1 MKILLLYTPR
11 SGTNSLCKYFL
22 KQKTNYKYFNQPWS
36 KYQEGEITPVSY
48 EECIEHQNVLIKSQ
62 IENLHRLEISKEKLH
77 LDFDKIIMMSRL
89 NKREQ
94 AISFITA
101 SNLSNFLDSTPR
113 KYFIKDI
120 DEDYIKQII
129 DKFSKSDLLFDI
141 YKKDIN
147 TTFYYESLYYEK
159 NFEDIFN
166 LLNLKYIKDDFDNIL
181 DLKNKYFKEEYD
193 LKKMK
198 TLI

>member
-11 SGTNSLCKYFL
+11 CGSNSLCKYFL
-22 KQKTNYKYFNQPWS
+22 KQNTDYVYINQPWS
-36 KYQEGEITPVSY
+36 RYQEGEIKPVSY
-48 EECIEHQNVLIKSQ
+48 EECIGHQNVLIKSQ
-62 IENLHRLEISKEKLH
+62 IENLHRLGISKEKLH
-77 LDFDKIIMMSRL
+77 SDFDKIIMMSRL

-120 DEDYIKQII
+120 DEEYIKQII
-129 DKFSKSDLLFDI
+129 DEFSKSDLLFDI

-147 TTFYYESLYYEK
+147 TSFYYENLYYEK
-159 NFEDIFN
+159 SFEDIFN
-166 LLNLKYIKDDFDNIL
+166 LLNLKYIKDDFDSIL